1 MKTTIAE
8 IMSKKIET
16 IEESASVQ
24 ELALK
29 MKDKNISS
37 LMVVDSFGK
46 SKGLVTER
54 DLIRKVCVKD
64 ICTSQVVIKEIMS
77 LPLITIN
84 QNESPSTA
92 IDLMLQH
99 NIRHLLVVGDKT
111 EVNEPVGILTP
122 RDLTR
127 YQEFTRDNDN
137 KDNLEKILE
146 YYLNASTLFLDL
158 LNYKYKDE
166 TNS

>member
-37 LMVVDSFGK
+37 IMVDDSFGK

-64 ICTSQVVIKEIMS
+64 ICTSQVIIKEIMS

-99 NIRHLLVVGDKT
+99 NIRHLLVVDDDET
-111 EVNEPVGILTP
+111 EINKPIGIVTP
-122 RDLTR
+122 RDLSR
-127 YQEFTRDNDN
+127 YQEFTRDDVN

-146 YYLNASTLFLDL
+146 YFI
-158 LNYKYKDE
+158 
-166 TNS
+166 

>member
-1 MKTTIAE
+1 MKMTIAE

-37 LMVVDSFGK
+37 LLVVDSFGK
-46 SKGLVTER
+46 AKGLVTER

-64 ICTSQVVIKEIMS
+64 ICTSKVIIKEIVS
-77 LPLITIN
+77 LPLVTIN
-84 QNESPSTA
+84 PNESPSTA
-92 IDLMLQH
+92 IDIMLQH
-99 NIRHLLVVGDKT
+99 NIRHLVVVDDSMEINK
-111 EVNEPVGILTP
+111 PIGIVTP

-127 YQEFTRDNDN
+127 YQEFARDDTNN
-137 KDNLEKILE
+137 DNLEKILE
-146 YYLNASTLFLDL
+146 YFI
-158 LNYKYKDE
+158 
-166 TNS
+166 

>member
-1 MKTTIAE
+1 MKMTIAE

-37 LMVVDSFGK
+37 LLVVDSFGK
-46 SKGLVTER
+46 SKGLITER

-64 ICTSQVVIKEIMS
+64 ICTSQVIIKEIMS

-84 QNESPSTA
+84 SNESPSTA
-92 IDLMLQH
+92 IDIMLQH
-99 NIRHLLVVGDKT
+99 NIRHLLVVDDET
-111 EVNEPVGILTP
+111 EINQPIGIVTP

-127 YQEFTRDNDN
+127 YQEFTRDDAN

-146 YYLNASTLFLDL
+146 YFI
-158 LNYKYKDE
+158 
-166 TNS
+166 

>member
-1 MKTTIAE
+1 MKMTIAE

-37 LMVVDSFGK
+37 LLVVDTIGK
-46 SKGLVTER
+46 SKGLITER

-64 ICTSQVVIKEIMS
+64 ICTSQVIVKEIMS

-84 QNESPSTA
+84 SNESPSTA
-92 IDLMLQH
+92 IDIMLQH
-99 NIRHLLVVGDKT
+99 NIRHLLVVDDET
-111 EVNEPVGILTP
+111 EINQPIGIVTP

-127 YQEFTRDNDN
+127 YQEFTRDDAN

-146 YYLNASTLFLDL
+146 YFI
-158 LNYKYKDE
+158 
-166 TNS
+166 

>member
-24 ELALK
+24 ELAIK

-37 LMVVDSFGK
+37 LLVVDTLGK
-46 SKGLVTER
+46 AKGLVTER
-54 DLIRKVCVKD
+54 DIIRKVCVKD
-64 ICTSQVVIKEIMS
+64 ICTSQVIIKEIMS

-92 IDLMLQH
+92 IDLMLEH
-99 NIRHLLVVGDKT
+99 NIRHLLVVDDET
-111 EVNEPVGILTP
+111 EINKPIGIVTP

-127 YQEFTRDNDN
+127 YQEFTRDDNN
-137 KDNLEKILE
+137 KDNLELILE
-146 YYLNASTLFLDL
+146 YFI
-158 LNYKYKDE
+158 
-166 TNS
+166 

>member
-64 ICTSQVVIKEIMS
+64 ICTSQVIIKEIMS

-84 QNESPSTA
+84 QNESPTTA

-99 NIRHLLVVGDKT
+99 NIRHLLVVDDDET
-111 EVNEPVGILTP
+111 EINKPIGIVTP
-122 RDLTR
+122 RDLSR
-127 YQEFTRDNDN
+127 YQEFTRDDVN

-146 YYLNASTLFLDL
+146 YFI
-158 LNYKYKDE
+158 
-166 TNS
+166 

>member
-37 LMVVDSFGK
+37 LLVVDSFGK
-46 SKGLVTER
+46 SKGLITER
-54 DLIRKVCVKD
+54 DVIRKVCVKD
-64 ICTSQVVIKEIMS
+64 SCTSQVIIKEIMS

-84 QNESPSTA
+84 SNESPSTA
-92 IDLMLQH
+92 IDIMLQH
-99 NIRHLLVVGDKT
+99 NIRHLLVVDDET
-111 EVNEPVGILTP
+111 EINQPIGIVTP

-127 YQEFTRDNDN
+127 YQEFTRDDAN

-146 YYLNASTLFLDL
+146 YFI
-158 LNYKYKDE
+158 
-166 TNS
+166 

>member
-1 MKTTIAE
+1 MQTTIAE

-16 IEESASVQ
+16 VEEFASVQ
-24 ELALK
+24 EVAIK

-37 LMVVDSFGK
+37 LMVVDSLGK

-64 ICTSQVVIKEIMS
+64 ICTSQVIIKEIMS

-84 QNESPSTA
+84 PNDSPSTA
-92 IDLMLQH
+92 IDIMLQH
-99 NIRHLLVVGDKT
+99 NIRHLIVVDNTREINK
-111 EVNEPVGILTP
+111 PIGIVTP

-127 YQEFTRDNDN
+127 YQEFTRNDDN

-146 YYLNASTLFLDL
+146 YFI
-158 LNYKYKDE
+158 
-166 TNS
+166 

>member
-1 MKTTIAE
+1 MKMTIAE

-37 LMVVDSFGK
+37 LLVVDSFGK
-46 SKGLVTER
+46 SKGLITER
-54 DLIRKVCVKD
+54 DVIRKVCVKN
-64 ICTSQVVIKEIMS
+64 ICTSQVIIKEIMS

-84 QNESPSTA
+84 SNESPSTA
-92 IDLMLQH
+92 IDIMLQH
-99 NIRHLLVVGDKT
+99 NIRHLLVVDD
-111 EVNEPVGILTP
+111 ELEINQPIGIVTP

-127 YQEFTRDNDN
+127 YQEFTRDDAN

-146 YYLNASTLFLDL
+146 YFI
-158 LNYKYKDE
+158 
-166 TNS
+166 

>member
-1 MKTTIAE
+1 MKRTIAE

-24 ELALK
+24 QVAIK
-29 MKDKNISS
+29 MKDENVSS
-37 LMVVDSFGK
+37 LIVVDSLGN

-54 DLIRKVCVKD
+54 DVVRKVCIKD
-64 ICTSQVVIKEIMS
+64 VYTRKVIIKEIMS

-84 QNESPSTA
+84 PNDSPSTA
-92 IDLMLQH
+92 IDIMLQH
-99 NIRHLLVVGDKT
+99 NIRHLIVVDNTK
-111 EVNEPVGILTP
+111 EINKPIGIVTP

-127 YQEFTRDNDN
+127 YQEFTRNDDN

-146 YYLNASTLFLDL
+146 YFI
-158 LNYKYKDE
+158 
-166 TNS
+166 

>member
-37 LMVVDSFGK
+37 LLVVDSFGK
-46 SKGLVTER
+46 SKGLITER
-54 DLIRKVCVKD
+54 DVIRKVCVND
-64 ICTSQVVIKEIMS
+64 ICTSQVIVKEIMS

-84 QNESPSTA
+84 SNESPSTA
-92 IDLMLQH
+92 IDIMLQH
-99 NIRHLLVVGDKT
+99 NIRHLLVVDDET
-111 EVNEPVGILTP
+111 EINQPIGIVTP

-127 YQEFTRDNDN
+127 YQEFTRDDAN

-146 YYLNASTLFLDL
+146 YFI
-158 LNYKYKDE
+158 
-166 TNS
+166 

>member
-24 ELALK
+24 ELALR

-37 LMVVDSFGK
+37 LMVVDSLGK

-99 NIRHLLVVGDKT
+99 NIRHLLVVSDNT
-111 EVNEPVGILTP
+111 QINEPVGIVTP

-127 YQEFTRDNDN
+127 YQEFTRDYDN
-137 KDNLEKILE
+137 KENLEKILE
-146 YYLNASTLFLDL
+146 YFI
-158 LNYKYKDE
+158 
-166 TNS
+166 

>member
-8 IMSKKIET
+8 IMSKEIET

-24 ELALK
+24 ELAIK
-29 MKDKNISS
+29 MKEKNISS
-37 LMVVDSFGK
+37 LVVVDSFGK
-46 SKGLVTER
+46 AKGLVTER

-64 ICTSQVVIKEIMS
+64 ICTSKVIIKEIMS

-84 QNESPSTA
+84 PHKSPSTA
-92 IDLMLQH
+92 IDIMLKH
-99 NIRHLLVVGDKT
+99 NIRHLLVVDDIKEINKPIGM
-111 EVNEPVGILTP
+111 VTP

-127 YQEFTRDNDN
+127 YQEFTIHDDN

-146 YYLNASTLFLDL
+146 YFI
-158 LNYKYKDE
+158 
-166 TNS
+166 